1 MTFRKE
7 NEGLEKLVNRF
18 RKNDEIMVI
27 KKIRRTFV
35 AIFLALLSLCLN
47 AQEKQKIVD
56 FMTVEDYIIGGVTVT
71 GVRFLDTNAL
81 IGISGL
87 RVGQEV
93 AVPGDAVTTAVQK
106 LWQQGLF
113 SDVRISI
120 SKVQSDTVYL
130 DINLQERP
138 RISSVKFNGLK
149 NSETTDLNKK
159 INLPIGSQVTAYLL
173 NTAQKIIKDHFIEK
187 GFLNTDVSFIQK
199 DDPDQPNN
207 VILTINVDKK
217 DKVKIAD
224 ITFVGNEFFETS
236 KLRRQLKSTKKKNIN
251 FFRASKF
258 ISEKFTEDKEK
269 LITFYNDNGFKDFTI
284 ISDSLYKVSEN
295 RVGLKIRIDEGKQ
308 YFLRNVDWVGNSV
321 YRKEDLKRVFNVE
334 KGAVYNQSLI
344 ADRLNGSAGAQ
355 DAVSN
360 LYQDNGYLFSRLTPV
375 EAKVDQDSIDLEVR
389 IYEGEQAYL
398 NNVIISGN
406 TRTNEHIAR
415 RELYTLPGD
424 LFSKTKI
431 VRSIRQLGVLGH
443 FDPEKINPTP
453 LPDITNGTVDL
464 LYKLEE
470 KANDQFEVSGGW
482 GAGML
487 VGTVGV
493 RFNNFAMRNF
503 FNLKEWRPYPSGDGQ
518 SVSIRAQ
525 SNGRIY
531 SSFNL
536 SFVEPWLGG
545 KNPNSFS
552 VSLYRS
558 IMTNGKK
565 KGEDGRESMI
575 IDGASVGLGKRLAW
589 PDDYFSLYGELNYQR
604 YSMNNFTQY
613 SFLFSNGNA
622 NLLSF
627 TTKLTRFS
635 TGPNL
640 IYPESGSSFTLS
652 LQATPPFSLI
662 TGKNMSNVSDQVKY
676 RWIEFHKWTF
686 KADYYYPLT
695 KNDKLVINARFGFGY
710 LGFYNSKIGPSPFEN
725 FSVGGDGMTGYSFY
739 GREMIKLR
747 GYGSGSSGVGSLT
760 PGDPNITSKY
770 VPAGNVYSKITLELR
785 YPVSLNPQ
793 ATIYALAFLESG
805 RAWYS
810 LKEYNPFKM
819 NRAAGIGVR
828 ANLPMFGLLGVD
840 WGYGFDEVPVPGAFS
855 NANHGQFQF
864 TIGQEF

>member
-1 MTFRKE
+1 
-7 NEGLEKLVNRF
+7 VNKYW
-18 RKNDEIMVI
+18 KNDKLMVI

-35 AIFLALLSLCLN
+35 AIFLALLSLSLN
-47 AQEKQKIVD
+47 AQEKQKLID
-56 FMTVEDYIIGGVTVT
+56 YMTVDNYIIGGVTVT
-71 GVRFLDTNAL
+71 GIRFLDTNAL

-93 AVPGDAVTTAVQK
+93 AIPGDAVTTAVQK
-106 LWQQGLF
+106 LWLQGLF

-120 SKVQSDTVYL
+120 SKVLSDTVYL

-138 RISSVKFNGLK
+138 RISSIKLNGLK
-149 NSETTDLNKK
+149 TSETTDLNKK
-159 INLPIGSQVTAYLL
+159 INLPIGSQVTPYLL
-173 NTAQKIIKDHFIEK
+173 NTAQKIIKDHFTEK
-187 GFLNTDVSFIQK
+187 GFLNIDVNFVQK

-207 VILTINVDKK
+207 VILNINVDKK
-217 DKVKIAD
+217 EKVKIAN
-224 ITFVGNEFFETS
+224 ITFVGNEFFEAS
-236 KLRRQLKSTKKKNIN
+236 KLRRKLKSTKVKNLN

-258 ISEKFTEDKEK
+258 IKDKFIEDKQK
-269 LITFYNDNGFKDFTI
+269 LVTFYNDNGFKDFTI
-284 ISDSLYKVSEN
+284 LSDSLYIVSEN
-295 RVGLKIRIDEGKQ
+295 RVGLKIKIDEGKQ

-321 YRKEDLKRVFNVE
+321 YRKEDLRKVFNVE
-334 KGAVYNQSLI
+334 KGSVYNQSLI
-344 ADRLNGSAGAQ
+344 DDRLNGSSGAQ

-360 LYQDNGYLFSRLTPV
+360 LYQDNGYLFSRLQPV
-375 EAKVDQDSIDLEVR
+375 EAKIDHDSIDLEVR
-389 IYEGEQAYL
+389 IYEGDQAYL
-398 NNVIISGN
+398 NNVLITGN

-431 VRSIRQLGVLGH
+431 IRSIRQLGILGH

-470 KANDQFEVSGGW
+470 KANDQLEVSGGW

-493 RFNNFAMRNF
+493 RFNNVAIRNF
-503 FNLKEWRPYPSGDGQ
+503 FKPSEWRPYPSGDGQ
-518 SVSIRAQ
+518 SISLRAQ

-531 SSFNL
+531 SSYNI

-545 KNPNSFS
+545 KNPNTLS

-558 IMTNGKK
+558 IMTNDKK
-565 KGEDGRESMI
+565 KGDDGYQSMV
-575 IDGASVGLGKRLAW
+575 IDGASIGLGKRLSW
-589 PDDYFSLYGELNYQR
+589 PDDYFSIYGELNYQR
-604 YSMNNFTQY
+604 YNLNNYTVY
-613 SFLFSNGNA
+613 AFLFDNGKS

-652 LQATPPFSLI
+652 LQATPPYSLI
-662 TGKNMSNVSDQVKY
+662 SGENMKNVSDQEKY
-676 RWIEFHKWTF
+676 KWIEFHKWTF
-686 KADYYYPLT
+686 KADYYYPIT
-695 KNDKLVINARFGFGY
+695 KNNKLVLDTRFNFGY
-710 LGFYNSKIGPSPFEN
+710 LGYYNKDIGPSPFEN

-747 GYGSGSSGVGSLT
+747 GYGSGSNGVGALT
-760 PGDPNITSKY
+760 PVDPVKGAPS
-770 VPAGNVYSKITLELR
+770 GNVYSKITFELR
-785 YPVSLNPQ
+785 YPVSLNTQ
-793 ATIYALAFLESG
+793 ATIYILTFLESG
-805 RAWYS
+805 KAWYT

-819 NRAAGIGVR
+819 NRAAGFGVR

-840 WGYGFDEVPVPGAFS
+840 WGYGFDPVPNPS
-855 NANHGQFQF
+855 LYPNANHSQFQF